1 MKTDFALLLN
11 AWRRTRGWTH
21 RELAAKLGISSRT
34 SEAYTQGQCFPAE
47 DVLATLRRMGFPEPA
62 PKRRGPGRPEVSHV

>member
-47 DVLATLRRMGFPEPA
+47 DVLATLKRMGFVPP
-62 PKRRGPGRPEVSHV
+62 PFTRRGPGRPMVIHA

>member
-21 RELAAKLGISSRT
+21 RELAAKLGISPRT
-34 SEAYTQGQCFPAE
+34 SEAYTQGQHVPE
-47 DVLATLRRMGFPEPA
+47 PDILATLRRMGFPEPA
-62 PKRRGPGRPEVSHV
+62 PERRGPGRPEVSHV